1 MVELVI
7 QELNDFVE
15 IWNKT
20 FVDPDTGRNRPAG
33 GTSFTDG
40 DGISGVDYS
49 ELIAWA
55 KGNSVST
62 DQHTIHDFVEYL
74 DMLFSRMREHLIN
87 IDRGNKPGLAG
98 LTYRDFTKKGQLV
111 ANRSRRYAAGS
122 PTMKG
127 QIVEILLCR
136 LLYGAQLDI
145 YADGDTIATD
155 VQNSIIDELNRTQW
169 RCLIDDDSFLISRGI
184 VNHLSRTLHQ
194 KGHVRLTRAWETI
207 VRDHFGAPNGI
218 PGAIPGSLT
227 ASLPPNTPRTM
238 PIPIHYPFAEAMAKF
253 RKAEI
258 EQLSG
263 WGKNQLK
270 VRQQLCD
277 VANEQNTDTISL
289 NDYYRVYREN
299 LVLHMADSELS
310 RSDVDITRPSYVMN
324 EIAGSNPKQWTV
336 TLDPGL
342 IRWRINQ
349 RTRALERDGNDL

>member
-1 MVELVI
+1 MVEQI
-7 QELNDFVE
+7 GQELDDFIQ

-55 KGNSVST
+55 KGNSVSS
-62 DQHTIHDFVEYL
+62 DQNTIHDFVEYL

-87 IDRGNKPGLAG
+87 IDRGKKPGLAG

-111 ANRSRRYAAGS
+111 ANRSRRYAAGD
-122 PTMKG
+122 PTLKG

-136 LLYGAQLDI
+136 LLIAAQLDL
-145 YADGDTIATD
+145 YSDDKTIAKE
-155 VQNSIIDELNRTQW
+155 VQNAIIEEINVTQW
-169 RCLIDDDSFLISRGI
+169 RCLIDDDSFIKSRGI
-184 VNHLSRTLHQ
+184 VHHLSKTLHQ

-227 ASLPPNTPRTM
+227 ADIPANTPRTM

-258 EQLSG
+258 NQLNS

-277 VANEQNTDTISL
+277 IANEQNTDTISL
-289 NDYYRVYREN
+289 NDYYRIYREN

-310 RSDVDITRPSYVMN
+310 RSNVDITRPSYVMN

-349 RTRALERDGNDL
+349 RTRALERDGNNI